1 MRRDKRE
8 NRGQQSAVSK
18 YQQKGRREMYNF
30 RSHCSSN
37 FYALRSERGALRKD
51 GILPFG
57 LCSKH
62 QGSSAALKIVRR
74 ISGAGIGM
82 GGTCPSRA
90 RAAAVG
96 GWYRDGHK
104 WVHVQNTLVIT
115 DGCTD
120 GLRGSGRM
128 STADVMVVYF
138 DHRPHVRRKGHIQP
152 NGD

>member
-1 MRRDKRE
+1 
-8 NRGQQSAVSK
+8 
-18 YQQKGRREMYNF
+18 
-30 RSHCSSN
+30 
-37 FYALRSERGALRKD
+37 
-51 GILPFG
+51 
-57 LCSKH
+57 
-62 QGSSAALKIVRR
+62 
-74 ISGAGIGM
+74 M

-128 STADVMVVYF
+128 STADDMVVYF
-138 DHRPHVRRKGHIQP
+138 DHRPHARRDGHIQP
-152 NGD
+152 NGDIEWDNNIKWVKHEGAWPAPVASSSSLAKTTAWGVQRAMKKSHSCNF

>member
-1 MRRDKRE
+1 
-8 NRGQQSAVSK
+8 
-18 YQQKGRREMYNF
+18 
-30 RSHCSSN
+30 
-37 FYALRSERGALRKD
+37 
-51 GILPFG
+51 
-57 LCSKH
+57 
-62 QGSSAALKIVRR
+62 
-74 ISGAGIGM
+74 M

-90 RAAAVG
+90 RAVAVG

-138 DHRPHVRRKGHIQP
+138 DHRPHVGLDGHIQP
-152 NGD
+152 NGDIEWDNNIKWVRHEAYGQPLSRALAHGRRRRPGECNGP